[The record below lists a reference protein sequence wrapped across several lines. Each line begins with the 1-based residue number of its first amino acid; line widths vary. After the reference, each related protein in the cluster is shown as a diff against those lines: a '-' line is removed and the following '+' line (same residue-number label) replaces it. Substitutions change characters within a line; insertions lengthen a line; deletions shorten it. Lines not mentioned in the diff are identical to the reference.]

1 MTRFWAAVAL
11 LLLAN
16 GHAAIAAAS
25 STAGEVA
32 HGRGFWMKLLVECE
46 VPKGESAAALVDEA
60 VSFQAS
66 RDPFWR
72 DDIGYQ
78 VVLQCVYRQH
88 RLSPEERRKLVDALT
103 VNLRRGIGESGT
115 DTVFLRSFSALD
127 LSVIQALELQDPVL
141 DDAGFRSLVDA
152 ALAYLVQEKD
162 GRGFEPDV
170 GWIHATAHTADLIKF
185 LARDPRFTPA
195 DQAQLFETTWLK
207 ATAAETP
214 GWDFGEDERLA
225 SALLSVTRRPDFNGA
240 AFDEWLA
247 HFVPFEKNYRHQEAQ
262 DLDSIEATRNVRDL
276 LQSLFV
282 QLSLEQP
289 SPTAGQQAA
298 RTKALETLRL
308 IRR

>member
-1 MTRFWAAVAL
+1 MTRIGITL
-11 LLLAN
+11 LLLAATP
-16 GHAAIAAAS
+16 AAIAATSPAAS
-25 STAGEVA
+25 ETA
-32 HGRGFWMKLLVECE
+32 HGRAFWMQLLQECK

-66 RDPFWR
+66 RESFWR
-72 DDIGYQ
+72 DDVGYQ
-78 VVLQCVYRQH
+78 VVVQCVYRQR
-88 RLSPEERRKLVDALT
+88 RLAPDERRKLVDALA
-103 VNLRRGIGESGT
+103 VNLRRGVGESGT

-141 DDAGFRSLVDA
+141 DVAGFRGLVDA
-152 ALAYLVQEKD
+152 ALAYLLQEKD
-162 GRGFEPDV
+162 GRGFEPEV
-170 GWIHATAHTADLIKF
+170 GWIHATAHTADLLKY
-185 LARDPRFTPA
+185 LARDPRFAPT
-195 DQAQLFETTWLK
+195 DQARLLDAAWRK

-225 SALLSVTRRPDFNGA
+225 SALLSVTRRADFDGA

-247 HFVPFEKNYRHQEAQ
+247 RFLPLEKNYRNLEAP
-262 DLDSIEATRNVRDL
+262 DLDAIEATRNARDL
-276 LQSLFV
+276 LQSLYV

-298 RTKALETLRL
+298 RSRVLETLRL

>member
-1 MTRFWAAVAL
+1 L
-11 LLLAN
+11 LLLATVQT
-16 GHAAIAAAS
+16 AVAAAGPAAA
-25 STAGEVA
+25 TATHNRA
-32 HGRGFWMKLLVECE
+32 FWMQLLQECK

-60 VSFQAS
+60 VSFQSS
-66 RDPFWR
+66 RESFWR
-72 DDIGYQ
+72 DDVGFQ
-78 VVLQCVYRQH
+78 VVVRCVYREH
-88 RLSPEERRKLVDALT
+88 RLTPEERRKLVDALA

-152 ALAYLVQEKD
+152 AVAYLVQEKD

-170 GWIHATAHTADLIKF
+170 GWIHATAHTSDLLKF

-195 DQAQLFETTWLK
+195 DQARLLEASWAK

-214 GWDFGEDERLA
+214 GWDFGEEERLA
-225 SALLSVTRRPDFNGA
+225 GALLSVTRRTDFAAA

-247 HFVPFEKNYRHQEAQ
+247 HFGPFEKNYRSQEAP
-262 DLDSIEATRNVRDL
+262 DLDAIEAAQNVRAL
-276 LQSLFV
+276 LQSLYV

-289 SPTAGQQAA
+289 SPTPAQQAA
-298 RTKALETLRL
+298 RTKALETLRQ

>member
-1 MTRFWAAVAL
+1 MAAL
-11 LLLAN
+11 LLAT
-16 GHAAIAAAS
+16 AQTAVAAAS
-25 STAGEVA
+25 PAAATATHNRA
-32 HGRGFWMKLLVECE
+32 FWMQLLQECK

-60 VSFQAS
+60 VSFQSS
-66 RDPFWR
+66 RESFWR
-72 DDIGYQ
+72 DDVGFQ
-78 VVLQCVYRQH
+78 VVVRCVYREH
-88 RLSPEERRKLVDALT
+88 RLSPEERRKLVDALA

-170 GWIHATAHTADLIKF
+170 GWIHATAHTADLLKF

-195 DQAQLFETTWLK
+195 DQARLLEASWAK

-214 GWDFGEDERLA
+214 GWDFGEEERLA
-225 SALLSVTRRPDFNGA
+225 SALLSVTRRTDFDAA

-247 HFVPFEKNYRHQEAQ
+247 HFGPFEKNYRNQEAP
-262 DLDSIEATRNVRDL
+262 DLDAIEAGQNARAL
-276 LQSLFV
+276 LQSLYV

-289 SPTAGQQAA
+289 SPTPAQQAA
-298 RTKALETLRL
+298 RSKTLETLRQ

>member
-1 MTRFWAAVAL
+1 MAKFRVAL
-11 LLLAN
+11 LLLAS
-16 GHAAIAAAS
+16 AQAAAAATS
-25 STAGEVA
+25 PATDVPA
-32 HGRGFWMKLLVECE
+32 HGRTFWLQLLQECK
-46 VPKGESAAALVDEA
+46 VPKGESAAALVNEA
-60 VSFQAS
+60 VSFQSS
-66 RDPFWR
+66 REPFWR

-88 RLSPEERRKLVDALT
+88 RLTPAERRTLVEALA
-103 VNLRRGIGESGT
+103 VNLRRGVGESNT

-127 LSVIQALELQDPVL
+127 LSVIQALEVQDPVL
-141 DDAGFRSLVDA
+141 DDAGFRNLADA

-195 DQAQLFETTWLK
+195 DQARLLDAIWLK

-214 GWDFGEDERLA
+214 GWDFGEDERIA
-225 SALLSVTRRPDFNGA
+225 SALLSVTRRADFDSA
-240 AFDEWLA
+240 AFGEWLER
-247 HFVPFEKNYRHQEAQ
+247 FLPLEKNYRNQEAP
-262 DLDSIEATRNVRDL
+262 DLDAIEATQNVRDL
-276 LQSLFV
+276 LQNLYV

-289 SPTAGQQAA
+289 APTAGQQAA
-298 RTKALETLRL
+298 RTRALETLRL